1 MYNTADFTVS
11 FRFPLLTFHQV
22 TGKKKKKKKVKESE
36 GSSALA
42 VATLQ
47 GTVLVYSP
55 EKRELLA
62 TLDHS
67 QPQPVVDLAWLDST
81 TLFSLSANN
90 TVIKW
95 NVVTGEKME

>member
-1 MYNTADFTVS
+1 MLLHTFIRVPLFYS
-11 FRFPLLTFHQV
+11 FEQV
-22 TGKKKKKKKVKESE
+22 NAKKKTKKARGEE
-36 GSSALA
+36 GSSVLA

-67 QPQPVVDLAWLDST
+67 QPQAVVDLAWLGPT
-81 TLFSLSANN
+81 VLFTLSADN
-90 TVIKW
+90 TVVKW
-95 NVVTGEKME
+95 NVVTGEKKE